1 MFMRVHFINKTS
13 LVRRESEFCNN
24 RLVFYFELWNSPT

>member
-24 RLVFYFELWNSPT
+24 PLVFYFELWNSPI

>member
-13 LVRRESEFCNN
+13 LVRRESEICNN
-24 RLVFYFELWNSPT
+24 RLAFYFEL